1 VGRQSGLGN
10 RHPIVAQIGVAEI
23 LTRRLLRCYDQAT
36 DMTTTAGKR
45 ILVVDDEPDVT
56 ELVSYKLK
64 RAGYEVEVINDPLEI
79 MGKAR
84 EFAPD
89 LFVLDIMMPDLDG
102 LKICRMIR
110 ADSRLSGVPIIFL
123 TARGE
128 VEDRIKGLE
137 TGADD
142 YISKPFDAKEL
153 VLRIGLIFKR
163 TAKEAEPGNRRL
175 QVADI
180 VLDEESHRVT
190 VAEQPI
196 DLTATE
202 FKLLRLLMQRKGR
215 VQTRENLLVNVWN
228 YDTDTE
234 TRTIDTHIRRLREKL
249 SSRSALIE
257 TVRGVGYRINE
268 SAGGRL

>member
-1 VGRQSGLGN
+1 MGAGD
-10 RHPIVAQIGVAEI
+10 
-23 LTRRLLRCYDQAT
+23 RCYSLCKT
-36 DMTTTAGKR
+36 VTEMTAHTGKR

-64 RAGYEVEVINDPLEI
+64 REGYEVEVINDPLQI

-84 EFAPD
+84 EFNPD
-89 LFVLDIMMPDLDG
+89 LFILDIMMPELDG

-110 ADSRLSGVPIIFL
+110 ADNKLSGLPIIFL

-137 TGADD
+137 SGADD
-142 YISKPFDAKEL
+142 YLPKPFDTKEL
-153 VLRIGLIFKR
+153 ALRIGLIFKR
-163 TAKEAEPGNRRL
+163 MAKEAEPDKRQLRVG
-175 QVADI
+175 DI
-180 VLDEESHRVT
+180 LLDEEVHQVT
-190 VAEQPI
+190 VGSRVV

-202 FKLLRLLMQRKGR
+202 FKLLKLLMQRKGR
-215 VQTRENLLVNVWN
+215 VQSRENLLVNVWN

-249 SSRSALIE
+249 NERAGLIE

-268 SAGGRL
+268 PGEGKA

>member
-1 VGRQSGLGN
+1 M
-10 RHPIVAQIGVAEI
+10 ITKA
-23 LTRRLLRCYDQAT
+23 
-36 DMTTTAGKR
+36 KR

-64 RAGYEVEVINDPLEI
+64 RQGYEVAVINDPLEI

-84 EFAPD
+84 EFNPD

-110 ADSRLSGVPIIFL
+110 ADPRLSSVPIIFL

-128 VEDRIKGLE
+128 VEDRIRGLE

-142 YISKPFDAKEL
+142 YIAKPFDAKEL
-153 VLRIGLIFKR
+153 ILRIALIFKR
-163 TAKEAEPGNRRL
+163 MRGSEDETEKRL

-180 VLDEESHRVT
+180 VLDEELHTVT
-190 VAEQPI
+190 VGGREVE
-196 DLTATE
+196 LTATE
-202 FKLLRLLMQRKGR
+202 FKLLKLLMQRKGR

-249 SSRSALIE
+249 TPRADLIE

-268 SAGGRL
+268 AS

>member
-1 VGRQSGLGN
+1 
-10 RHPIVAQIGVAEI
+10 
-23 LTRRLLRCYDQAT
+23 
-36 DMTTTAGKR
+36 MGKR

-64 RAGYEVEVINDPLEI
+64 REGYEVEVINDPLEI

-84 EFAPD
+84 EFVPD

-110 ADSRLSGVPIIFL
+110 ADSKLSSVPIIFL

-128 VEDRIKGLE
+128 VEDRIRGLE
-137 TGADD
+137 SGADD
-142 YISKPFDAKEL
+142 YLSKPFDTKEL
-153 VLRIGLIFKR
+153 ALRIGLIFKR
-163 TAKEAEPGNRRL
+163 MAKETGPGQSQL
-175 QVADI
+175 QVGDI
-180 VLDEESHRVT
+180 LLDEEMHQVT
-190 VAEQPI
+190 VNGIPV

-202 FKLLRLLMQRKGR
+202 FKLLKLLMQRKGR
-215 VQTRENLLVNVWN
+215 VQSRENLLVNVWN

-249 SSRSALIE
+249 NDRASLIE

-268 SAGGRL
+268 PVAG